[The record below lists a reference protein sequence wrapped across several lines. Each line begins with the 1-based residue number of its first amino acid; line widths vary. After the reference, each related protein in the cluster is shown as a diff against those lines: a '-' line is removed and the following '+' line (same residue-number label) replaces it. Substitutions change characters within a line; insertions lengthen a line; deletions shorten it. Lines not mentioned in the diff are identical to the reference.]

1 MERERVHREP
11 VLRHPSGRVS
21 LIWPHRDGADSS
33 ERRNTEAI
41 RRLRWELC
49 GRADV
54 A

>member
-1 MERERVHREP
+1 MQLLKVGTSAPRVNSTQR
-11 VLRHPSGRVS
+11 
-21 LIWPHRDGADSS
+21 GAKLGEADFS

-49 GRADV
+49 GRLDV